1 MSRILLALY
10 SIAVLV
16 FLGYS
21 LQYYP
26 PFTHSESFDQLTLV
40 AGLAFYGTLIL
51 VHGYFLY
58 RAGQMSPNRL

>member
-16 FLGYS
+16 LLGYG

-26 PFTHSESFDQLTLV
+26 PFTHPEGFDTPTLV
-40 AGLAFYGTLIL
+40 GGLAFYGVLII

>member
-1 MSRILLALY
+1 MSRILLAFY

-16 FLGYS
+16 FLGYG

-40 AGLAFYGTLIL
+40 AGLAFYGILIL